1 MMLYKSYSLSF
12 YLQLKLTKK
21 SKSKGDEKQPG
32 AVSSTAPLDS
42 GILQEELQKKI
53 IENAQFASQV
63 NVIFIPKV
71 THNTQYIVINNSC

>member
-1 MMLYKSYSLSF
+1 MMLWKSYSLSFF

-71 THNTQYIVINNSC
+71 THNTQYFVMK